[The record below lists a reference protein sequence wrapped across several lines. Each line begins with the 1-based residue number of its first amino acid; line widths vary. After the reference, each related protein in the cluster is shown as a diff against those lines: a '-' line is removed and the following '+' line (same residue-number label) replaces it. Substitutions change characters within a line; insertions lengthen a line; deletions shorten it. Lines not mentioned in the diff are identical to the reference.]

1 ETTEGLTGTVEYNT
15 DLFDAG
21 TMARLVDHYL
31 TLLEGM
37 AESPERT
44 VGSLPLMTSLERRQL
59 LVEWNDTATEYP
71 TICIHELFEER
82 SAGAPDAVAVVYK
95 DQSMTYAELN
105 RRANQLAHYLRGL
118 GVGHETLV
126 GICAGRSPDMVVG
139 LLGILKAGG
148 VYMPLDPAYPRE
160 RLAVMIEDSHASVVV
175 TTSAFRAQLDA
186 LAGRLVCLDETWPMI
201 AGESAEN
208 PVCRV
213 SPDNLAYV
221 MYTSG
226 STGRPKGVEISHRG
240 VVRLVKNVHYC
251 RLGPE
256 ETILQLAP
264 ISFDASTLEIWG
276 SLLNGGRLVLYPGEK
291 ASLDDIGAMIR
302 EHRVTTLWLTAGLFH
317 LMVDERLND
326 LGGLRQLLA
335 GGDVLS
341 PRHVQRCMESHPH
354 LSLINGYG
362 PTENTTFTCC
372 HRITDP
378 NLIGEHVP
386 IGRPIANTRV
396 YILDRHMNPVPMGV
410 NGELYAAGDGLAR
423 GYLNRPELTAERFIP
438 DPFGDP
444 GSRLYRTG
452 DLARYLPDGAI
463 HFLGRTDHQV
473 KIRGFRVELGEIESR
488 LEEQDDIADAV
499 VVVRAAA
506 CTDKQL
512 VAYLV
517 PKDGC
522 SLDIAQVRRF
532 LHDRLP
538 EHMIP
543 ERFAILPSLPLTPN
557 GKVDRAALP
566 DLQFTVAAG
575 PRRLLQPRNEV
586 ECKLVGLWEELLSV
600 QPIGV
605 TDDFFQLG
613 GHSLKLA
620 QLVARVED
628 QFKVRL
634 PLPVAFR
641 ASTVEKLAGVITT
654 QTVGVLPLL
663 VTLQASGRRQPLFI
677 LPGIG
682 GHPYGFSKFAKL
694 IGEDRPIYGMMAVGL
709 DGSEP
714 PPEQVEVI
722 AARYCREVMAVQPAG
737 PWLVL
742 GYSFGGLVAFEM
754 ARQMQER
761 GKSFA
766 FLGMLDAAAPGYP
779 RPVPLA
785 TKIGLHWRLFASL
798 SLRGK
803 LGYLV
808 ERVKSRTRRVLPRLG
823 FYPSELPSELA
834 HFKKA
839 TLGRCNRAMMK
850 AYYAYR
856 PRRIDSDLVVFRA
869 AIPPAWAATLF
880 DDPKMG
886 WEAWTNGKVE
896 DHEVPGDHLGVLKE
910 GSNLPVL
917 AAAISKCLSHLP

>member
-1 ETTEGLTGTVEYNT
+1 
-15 DLFDAG
+15 
-21 TMARLVDHYL
+21 
-31 TLLEGM
+31 
-37 AESPERT
+37 
-44 VGSLPLMTSLERRQL
+44 
-59 LVEWNDTATEYP
+59 
-71 TICIHELFEER
+71 
-82 SAGAPDAVAVVYK
+82 
-95 DQSMTYAELN
+95 
-105 RRANQLAHYLRGL
+105 
-118 GVGHETLV
+118 
-126 GICAGRSPDMVVG
+126 
-139 LLGILKAGG
+139 
-148 VYMPLDPAYPRE
+148 
-160 RLAVMIEDSHASVVV
+160 
-175 TTSAFRAQLDA
+175 
-186 LAGRLVCLDETWPMI
+186 
-201 AGESAEN
+201 
-208 PVCRV
+208 
-213 SPDNLAYV
+213 
-221 MYTSG
+221 
-226 STGRPKGVEISHRG
+226 
-240 VVRLVKNVHYC
+240 
-251 RLGPE
+251 
-256 ETILQLAP
+256 
-264 ISFDASTLEIWG
+264 
-276 SLLNGGRLVLYPGEK
+276 
-291 ASLDDIGAMIR
+291 
-302 EHRVTTLWLTAGLFH
+302 
-317 LMVDERLND
+317 
-326 LGGLRQLLA
+326 
-335 GGDVLS
+335 
-341 PRHVQRCMESHPH
+341 
-354 LSLINGYG
+354 
-362 PTENTTFTCC
+362 
-372 HRITDP
+372 
-378 NLIGEHVP
+378 
-386 IGRPIANTRV
+386 
-396 YILDRHMNPVPMGV
+396 
-410 NGELYAAGDGLAR
+410 
-423 GYLNRPELTAERFIP
+423 
-438 DPFGDP
+438 
-444 GSRLYRTG
+444 
-452 DLARYLPDGAI
+452 
-463 HFLGRTDHQV
+463 GRTDHQV